1 MWDKNS
7 SLLCSR
13 ISEFDKQ
20 MVSSSVHLY
29 THFPICSPQALCYFT
44 SFFFSSLVSVS
55 WIHQLSL
62 CMKEETKAAAICLFF
77 APSKGVNVGWS

>member
-20 MVSSSVHLY
+20 M
-29 THFPICSPQALCYFT
+29 SPAQSTFILISLFALLKLCVTLLPFC
-44 SFFFSSLVSVS
+44 FSSLVSVS